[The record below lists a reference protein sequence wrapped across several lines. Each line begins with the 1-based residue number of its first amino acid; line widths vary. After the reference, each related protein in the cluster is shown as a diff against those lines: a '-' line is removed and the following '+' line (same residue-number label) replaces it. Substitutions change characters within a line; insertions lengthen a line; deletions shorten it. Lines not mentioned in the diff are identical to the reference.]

1 MSPAVQRLPKHLRAY
16 IVEQDYSKYTPVEH
30 ATWRY
35 IMRQNCAFFKDHAV
49 PIYLQGLKDTGIPT
63 DRVPNIREMDEAL
76 SRFGYGAV
84 GVCGFIPPAIFL
96 EFQALGIMP
105 IATDMR
111 TLEHASYTP
120 APDIVHE
127 AAGHVPVVADPA
139 YRRYLAHYGKIA
151 HKAIFSSED
160 VRMYEAIRLLSDI
173 KENPDTKPADI
184 ERAQKNL
191 NEASAAMTFVS
202 ESTKVGRMGWWTIE
216 YGLVGDVK
224 NPKIYGAGLLSSV
237 GESQNCLNPQIK
249 KIPLTVHCV
258 EQSFDITE
266 PQPQLFIAPS
276 LDHLPESL
284 IELESTMSYVRGS
297 AYGLGVAKQ
306 AKTVNTVELDSG
318 LQCSGIVDSYI
329 VEGDE
334 VVFFKLS
341 GASQLATQDKE
352 LVGQGTAA
360 HPHGFSSPLGRWQRF
375 PDRAPHQLSEADLH
389 ASGVMRGKQARI
401 DLCNGFVIE
410 GTVASTTRQGNA
422 LVSIAFDNCK
432 VTRGGTVYFAPDWG
446 RFDMAIGS
454 AVRSVFSG
462 PADRDA
468 YGTYDI
474 GRASTSPGRQSP
486 FSPSELDAFAM
497 HERLRN
503 LRSRN
508 DFKDIESTVLETCE
522 SALVK
527 FADSW
532 LVLLESAELCARFG
546 ASSNNIGAMRSRIE
560 KELTSLASK
569 SSMLV
574 RTQIEKGLKLADVL
588 H

>member
-1 MSPAVQRLPKHLRAY
+1 MSPAVQRLPKHLRSY

-63 DRVPNIREMDEAL
+63 DRVPNIKEMDDAL

-111 TLEHASYTP
+111 TLDHASYTP

-127 AAGHVPVVADPA
+127 AAGHVPVVADTA
-139 YRRYLAHYGKIA
+139 YRRYLSHYGKIA
-151 HKAIFSSED
+151 HKAIFSTED

-173 KENPDTKPADI
+173 KENPDTKPEEI
-184 ERAQKNL
+184 QKAQNNL
-191 NEASAAMTFVS
+191 NEASAAVTFVS

-216 YGLVGDVK
+216 YGLVGDIK

-237 GESQNCLNPQIK
+237 GESQNCLNPEVR

-276 LDHLPESL
+276 LDDLPTSL
-284 IELESTMSYVRGS
+284 KELESTMSYVRGG
-297 AYGLGVAKQ
+297 AFGLGVAKQ
-306 AKTVNTVELDSG
+306 AKTVNTIELDSG
-318 LQCSGIVDSYI
+318 LQCSGVVESFIT
-329 VEGDE
+329 EGDD
-334 VVFFKLS
+334 VVFFKLA
-341 GASQLATQDKE
+341 GPCQLAVHEDE
-352 LVGQGTAA
+352 LEGQSKSE
-360 HPHGFSSPLGRWQRF
+360 HPHGFSSPIGRWKRF
-375 PDRAPHQLSEADLH
+375 PDRAPHLLGESELQTA
-389 ASGVMRGKQARI
+389 GVVVGKTVRLE
-401 DLCNGFVIE
+401 LCSGFVIE
-410 GTVASTTRQGNA
+410 GIVASTTREDGA

-432 VTRGGTVYFAPDWG
+432 VTRGGTTYFAPDWG
-446 RFDMAIGS
+446 RFDMAVGS
-454 AVRSVFSG
+454 VVRSVFSG

-468 YGTYDI
+468 FGNYDI

-486 FSPSELDAFAM
+486 FSNSELEAFKM
-497 HERLRN
+497 HERIRN
-503 LRSRN
+503 MRSRN
-508 DFKDIESTVLETCE
+508 DLQSSEATVLEVCE
-522 SALVK
+522 SALTK
-527 FADSW
+527 FKDSW
-532 LVLLESAELCARFG
+532 LVLLESAELCHQFG
-546 ASSNNIGAMRSRIE
+546 AESSTVGSVRSRIE
-560 KELTSLASK
+560 KELTTLAAH
-569 SSMLV
+569 SSPV
-574 RTQIEKGLKLADVL
+574 VKTQIEKGLKIA
-588 H
+588 HFIQ